1 MLKSSLIV
9 AMASLLDV
17 NGRLTFGSCP
27 EVQQMANF
35 DKTQYIGKWYEIVRD
50 YQNPFTYFSTCV
62 TMEFGPIQ
70 DDGSF
75 EQNYRGFYWP
85 ILWYGKKVKRTWIP
99 SGADQIRYHVKS

>member
-35 DKTQYIGKWYEIVRD
+35 DKNQYIGKWYE
-50 YQNPFTYFSTCV
+50 
-62 TMEFGPIQ
+62 
-70 DDGSF
+70 
-75 EQNYRGFYWP
+75 
-85 ILWYGKKVKRTWIP
+85 
-99 SGADQIRYHVKS
+99 